1 MRYFLNINTQGET
14 VNRFDFENTKLK
26 ELLNEKNSVQIDYNI
41 FLTTL
46 QYSREKP
53 GLIEAN
59 WKMPYYNDAS
69 EFVFIG
75 GSILYRNN
83 MAVTHGPVP
92 SPKAVLDFIKNNKY
106 IHNEFKGNYYIVYY
120 NKQNKIITVYSS
132 VLIMHPA
139 YYSFNYTGDFVFT
152 NSLVV
157 FPKIDRSKINR
168 QAILEHELFDH
179 TIADKTLYEGVN
191 AIEGGMKIEI
201 GSGIEKKELIYDIS
215 KWHTNS
221 PKTKKESLLNIKE
234 SLETSIGYY
243 INKTDRFNI
252 SLTGGFDGRLNFSFI
267 KKELYSRLRAVSYGI
282 MGSKQIKIPKNI
294 SKKLNFR
301 YSPIYFDDEFNEKYS
316 SLGNLTVELTGGLTG
331 FNRAVYPF
339 AYDKIASYSRS
350 CIIGQCD
357 MIRPLFGNPAGII
370 INKFNKEIFYG
381 SKENFVRLA
390 MDFIGASFI
399 KSEFFDKELLSNI
412 YDEIRNKYIDGYK
425 NFSTDLQFYFYLL
438 KESLMKYWQTEFH
451 IVDLY
456 IDDYVSFADLDYL
469 ELLFN
474 SEYAGLYKGLFAT
487 NQIERKNPHDLY
499 IDLMSLNNNK
509 LNYFFNDRYFMPG
522 WLKFGKLGWIISGA
536 AKKIGRYLDKGDDTF
551 NAKYWTKLY
560 YESNTEIIREKSLFF
575 EVSNIENAM
584 QKREQLSTEDLY
596 KLNRAISLKYWLKLN
611 NVQK

>member
-1 MRYFLNINTQGET
+1 MRYFLSINTQGRT
-14 VNRFDFENTKLK
+14 ANRFGYENTKLA
-26 ELLNEKNSVQIDYNI
+26 ELLSEKKSLQIDYNI

-46 QYSREKP
+46 QYSREQP

-59 WKMPYYNDAS
+59 WNEPYYNDAS
-69 EFVFIG
+69 EFLFIG
-75 GSILYRNN
+75 GSIIYRNSR
-83 MAVTHGPVP
+83 AVSCGSVP
-92 SPKAVLDFIKNNKY
+92 TPDAVLNVLKNNKF
-106 IHNEFKGNYYIVYY
+106 IHCEFKGNFYIVYY
-120 NKQNKIITVYSS
+120 NKQKNVITIYSS

-139 YYSFNYTGDFVFT
+139 YYSLSYNGDFVFT

-157 FPKIDRSKINR
+157 FPKIQPCKINK
-168 QAILEHELFDH
+168 QALLEHELFDH
-179 TIADKTLYEGVN
+179 SISDRTFYDGVK
-191 AIEGGMKIEI
+191 AVEGGMKIEI
-201 GSGIEKKELIYDIS
+201 SSGIEKKELIYDIS
-215 KWHTNS
+215 KWYTKS
-221 PKTKKESLLNIKE
+221 PQTKKETLLAIKE

-243 INKTDRFNI
+243 LNRTERFNI

-267 KKELYSRLRAVSYGI
+267 NKKLYPRLRAVSYGI
-282 MGSKQIKIPKNI
+282 WGSKQIKIPKFI
-294 SKKLNFR
+294 SKKLKFS
-301 YSPIYFDDEFNEKYS
+301 YSPIYFDNEFNENYS
-316 SLGNLTVELTGGLTG
+316 RLGNLTVELTGGLTG

-339 AYDKIASYSRS
+339 AYEKIASYSRS

-370 INKFNKEIFYG
+370 INRFNKEIFYG
-381 SKENFVRLA
+381 SRDAFLRLGK
-390 MDFIGASFI
+390 DFIASAFI
-399 KSEFFDKELLSNI
+399 KPDFFSDELLCNI
-412 YDEIRNKYIDGYK
+412 YDEIKTKYIDCYR
-425 NFSTDLQFYFYLL
+425 NLSSDFQFYFYLL

-474 SEYAGLYKGLFAT
+474 SEYAGLYKGLFAD
-487 NQIERKNPHDLY
+487 NQIGRRNPHDLY

-560 YESNTEIIREKSLFF
+560 YEGNSDSIKEKSLFY

-584 QKREQLSTEDLY
+584 KKMEKLSPEDLY